1 MMSEYQVEVS
11 EVVDAQP
18 ERVYA
23 IIADYKAGH
32 PSILPQPYFKEMVV
46 REGGFGAGTR
56 ATVRMEV
63 FGASFEYDM
72 QVTEPDPG
80 HVLMEEDQ
88 AAGVQ
93 TTFTLEPV
101 AAGSQTRVT
110 IRTVT
115 RTAAGV
121 RGVVEKL
128 INPPV
133 TRKIYREELQQLV
146 RVVEQRDH

>member
-46 REGGFGAGTR
+46 REGGFGSGTR